1 MRKIYEIEYENKS
14 IFVNGDLDVL
24 SKYDNDGSDEHD
36 ENEPKP
42 PITNEMIEAKL
53 LDMVKQN
60 DINYGITPE
69 DVEKKL
75 DTFCIV
81 IEDDKD
87 MDDRYCILTF
97 DKSST

>member
-14 IFVNGDLDVL
+14 IFFNGDLDVL
-24 SKYDNDGSDEHD
+24 FKDDNDDSD
-36 ENEPKP
+36 EPKP

-60 DINYGITPE
+60 DINYGISPE